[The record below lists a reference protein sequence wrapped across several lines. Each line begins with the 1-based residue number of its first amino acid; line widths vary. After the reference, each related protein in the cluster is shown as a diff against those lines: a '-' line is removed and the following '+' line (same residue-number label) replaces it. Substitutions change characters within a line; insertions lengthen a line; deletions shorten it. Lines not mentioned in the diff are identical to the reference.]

1 MDFFN
6 KVEETITAKGQMV
19 VDKAKQMAEIASLKS
34 QISTC
39 EDVIRKNYMEIGRLY
54 YEKYGEEP
62 SEEFEKCCNAIKNA
76 KRGADE
82 LQDEIKALKGL

>member
-1 MDFFN
+1 MDILN
-6 KVEETITAKGQMV
+6 KLGDTLSVKSKEVA
-19 VDKAKQMAEIASLKS
+19 DKAKETAEIVRLKG